1 MANRATRLK
10 GVTVEEI
17 AKTSLAEAG
26 IHTVNLPNGTRVV
39 AIANT
44 LWPMHDRNMHV
55 EIMKFLADY
64 QPDLVVLLGH
74 MVNNEAFQALFE
86 SEKNYLHRPEH
97 PPEVKAAL
105 AAGSFD
111 DQVQYLRR
119 EASKYIG
126 SFAVGKAKVV
136 YIPAILT
143 EHKLVKRVSQEKER
157 RDNYVDNHPEAADQP
172 SDPLRKLPIDF
183 RNFLYLNK
191 NPRVRVLP
199 YNSALLANNHTL
211 FMIGDF
217 KRRNEGDAALVEW
230 QQRHYPA
237 IIRSLDGKLASGW
250 FTTTEHTQPTLTVM
264 QHQVHEIGFLWDE
277 VQNGQLRDY
286 DRRAQGFF
294 AGIYVDG
301 ELFGSTIDILR
312 GDDDR
317 RSFYAPDGTLYTEDT
332 PGNMPH
338 GTTLSLDDEPVT
350 DDDDWVLRDDDGEDD
365 DEGEEVKPA
374 AEKKSTRKPA
384 AKKKKP
390 AASKRKRS

>member
-1 MANRATRLK
+1 MRRRDAQFLTDLRRLQPEMLAHQERARGL
-10 GVTVEEI
+10 
-17 AKTSLAEAG
+17 L
-26 IHTVNLPNGTRVV
+26 R
-39 AIANT
+39 
-44 LWPMHDRNMHV
+44 
-55 EIMKFLADY
+55 
-64 QPDLVVLLGH
+64 QPV
-74 MVNNEAFQALFE
+74 EAFLQGGEEGLLLQRFVRPVPCGRVFAPVIVGREEGIGRTRQKGRIVGEDGL
-86 SEKNYLHRPEH
+86 LMHRFPHRSRLDVARLLLER
-97 PPEVKAAL
+97 
-105 AAGSFD
+105 G
-111 DQVQYLRR
+111 
-119 EASKYIG
+119 
-126 SFAVGKAKVV
+126 
-136 YIPAILT
+136 
-143 EHKLVKRVSQEKER
+143 KER

-301 ELFGSTIDILR
+301 ELFGSIIDILR

-338 GTTLSLDDEPVT
+338 GTTLSLEDEPVT
-350 DDDDWVLRDDDGEDD
+350 EDDDWVLRDDDGEDD